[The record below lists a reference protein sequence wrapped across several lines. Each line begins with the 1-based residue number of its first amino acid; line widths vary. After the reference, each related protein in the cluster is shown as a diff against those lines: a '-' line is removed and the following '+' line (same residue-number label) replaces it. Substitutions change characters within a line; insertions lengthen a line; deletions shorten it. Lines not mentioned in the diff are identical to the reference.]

1 MSLLMDALKKAER
14 DKKEAAKRLKEAQEQ
29 LEEQI
34 LDDRTLTQELST
46 EDGSVDPSAE
56 SVVPEETRDKLDDT
70 AEIVDDLS
78 LSPVKDKLLVLDDSL
93 AQDQSVEESSIPV
106 SPLPESPPFNDED
119 DKLSSTDNI
128 ELETSEVS
136 EPEKPSNLDQTYA
149 LTDFQIEESADV
161 PITIAE
167 DTIQAEQAS
176 ASETLAEVDEY
187 EYFSA
192 TVSVA
197 QLAEDIGSDSPTPV
211 AAQTVFTASSSRPG
225 NQMVQWSIFGALCLA
240 IAVAISF
247 IVFNFTVPIERSVKS
262 PLVAKD
268 VETQVYPAPVI
279 EIPEELVSNT
289 GLDSSLF
296 TGEITDVIEQQNETV
311 LDEELSNTE
320 IESITDNVSADQEMI
335 TESVMVQETPEQ
347 EKIWYPAEDDSS
359 ITEIVEETIAV
370 LPEKIMLEPKLIQI
384 SRSTSI
390 DKRSVLINKAYQ
402 EYLEGD
408 YDSASKGYTSVLTEL
423 PENRDALLGL
433 AAISIR
439 KGDIRQAYSNY
450 LEVLRLYPGDSVAE
464 AALINFKGKGDYSRN
479 ESLLKLFL
487 QRETENSFLYYSL
500 GRLYA
505 VQTRWPEAQQS
516 FFNAY
521 RIESSNPDYA
531 FNLAVSLDHIG
542 QLQSAIDYYTV
553 ALDLAGQIT
562 VGSATSSF
570 DRAAAISRINAL
582 SSPVDSQ

>member
-1 MSLLMDALKKAER
+1 MDALKKAEQE
-14 DKKEAAKRLKEAQEQ
+14 KKDAAKRLKEAQEQ

-34 LDDRTLTQELST
+34 LEDRTLTQELST

-56 SVVPEETRDKLDDT
+56 SVAPEKTRGKLEDT
-70 AEIVDDLS
+70 AEIDDL
-78 LSPVKDKLLVLDDSL
+78 SL
-93 AQDQSVEESSIPV
+93 AQDQSVEESSVPV

-149 LTDFQIEESADV
+149 LTDFQIEETAGI
-161 PITIAE
+161 PITVAE

-176 ASETLAEVDEY
+176 ASEALAEVDEY

-192 TVSVA
+192 TVSAA
-197 QLAEDIGSDSPTPV
+197 QLAEDIGGDSPTPV
-211 AAQTVFTASSSRPG
+211 AAQTVFTASSSKPD
-225 NQMVQWSIFGALCLA
+225 NQMVKWSILGALCLA
-240 IAVAISF
+240 IAVALSF

-279 EIPEELVSNT
+279 EIPEELVSNIE
-289 GLDSSLF
+289 LDSNLF
-296 TGEITDVIEQQNETV
+296 TGEITDVIEKQNETV
-311 LDEELSNTE
+311 IDEELSNTE
-320 IESITDNVSADQEMI
+320 IESITDNLSEN
-335 TESVMVQETPEQ
+335 Q

-359 ITEIVEETIAV
+359 ITEIVEETIAI
-370 LPEKIMLEPKLIQI
+370 LPEKIVLEPKLIQI

-390 DKRSVLINKAYQ
+390 DKHSVLINKAYQ

-408 YDSASKGYTSVLTEL
+408 YDSATKGYTSVLKEL
-423 PENRDALLGL
+423 PGNRDALLGL

-439 KGDIRQAYSNY
+439 SGDIRQAYSNY

-464 AALINFKGKGDYSRN
+464 AALINFKGNGDYLRN

-487 QRETENSFLYYSL
+487 QRETKNSFLYYSL

-521 RIESSNPDYA
+521 RIETSNPDYA

-542 QLQSAIDYYTV
+542 QLQSAIDYYAV
-553 ALDLAGQIT
+553 ALDLAGQST
-562 VGSATSSF
+562 VSSATSSF

-582 SSPVDSQ
+582 SSAVDSQ

>member
-1 MSLLMDALKKAER
+1 M
-14 DKKEAAKRLKEAQEQ
+14 
-29 LEEQI
+29 
-34 LDDRTLTQELST
+34 
-46 EDGSVDPSAE
+46 
-56 SVVPEETRDKLDDT
+56 
-70 AEIVDDLS
+70 
-78 LSPVKDKLLVLDDSL
+78 
-93 AQDQSVEESSIPV
+93 
-106 SPLPESPPFNDED
+106 
-119 DKLSSTDNI
+119 
-128 ELETSEVS
+128 ETSEVS

-149 LTDFQIEESADV
+149 LTDFQIEETAGI
-161 PITIAE
+161 PITVAE
-167 DTIQAEQAS
+167 DTVQAEQAS
-176 ASETLAEVDEY
+176 ASEALAEVDEY

-192 TVSVA
+192 TVSAA
-197 QLAEDIGSDSPTPV
+197 QLAEDIGGDSPTPV
-211 AAQTVFTASSSRPG
+211 AAQTVFTASSSKPG
-225 NQMVQWSIFGALCLA
+225 NQMVQWSILVGLCLA
-240 IAVAISF
+240 IAVALSF

-279 EIPEELVSNT
+279 EIPEELVSNIE
-289 GLDSSLF
+289 LDSNLF
-296 TGEITDVIEQQNETV
+296 TGEITDVIEKQNETV
-311 LDEELSNTE
+311 VDEELSNTE
-320 IESITDNVSADQEMI
+320 IESITDNLSEN
-335 TESVMVQETPEQ
+335 Q

-359 ITEIVEETIAV
+359 ITEIVEETIAI
-370 LPEKIMLEPKLIQI
+370 LPEKIVLEPKLIQI

-390 DKRSVLINKAYQ
+390 DKHSVLINKAYQ

-408 YDSASKGYTSVLTEL
+408 YDSASKGYTSVLKEL

-439 KGDIRQAYSNY
+439 SGDIRQAYSNY

-464 AALINFKGKGDYSRN
+464 AALINFKGNGDYLRN

-521 RIESSNPDYA
+521 RIETSNPDYA

-553 ALDLAGQIT
+553 ALDLAGQST
-562 VGSATSSF
+562 VSSATSSF

-582 SSPVDSQ
+582 SSAVDSQ

>member
-1 MSLLMDALKKAER
+1 MDALKKAEQE
-14 DKKEAAKRLKEAQEQ
+14 KKEAAKRLQEAQEQ

-70 AEIVDDLS
+70 AEIDDLS
-78 LSPVKDKLLVLDDSL
+78 LSPGDDKLLVFDDSL
-93 AQDQSVEESSIPV
+93 AQDQSVEESSVPV

-149 LTDFQIEESADV
+149 LTDFQIEETAGI
-161 PITIAE
+161 PITVAE
-167 DTIQAEQAS
+167 DTVQAEQAS
-176 ASETLAEVDEY
+176 ASEALAEVDEY

-192 TVSVA
+192 TVSAA
-197 QLAEDIGSDSPTPV
+197 QLAEDIGGDSPTPV

-225 NQMVQWSIFGALCLA
+225 NQMVQWSILVGLCLA
-240 IAVAISF
+240 IAVALSF

-279 EIPEELVSNT
+279 EIPEELVSNIE
-289 GLDSSLF
+289 LDSNLF
-296 TGEITDVIEQQNETV
+296 TGEITDVIEKQNETV
-311 LDEELSNTE
+311 IDEELSNTE
-320 IESITDNVSADQEMI
+320 IESITDNLSEN
-335 TESVMVQETPEQ
+335 Q

-359 ITEIVEETIAV
+359 INEIVEETIAI
-370 LPEKIMLEPKLIQI
+370 LPEKITLEPKLIQI

-390 DKRSVLINKAYQ
+390 DKHSVLINKAYQ

-408 YDSASKGYTSVLTEL
+408 YDSATKGYTSVLKEL
-423 PENRDALLGL
+423 PGNRDALLGL

-439 KGDIRQAYSNY
+439 SGDIRQAYSNY

-464 AALINFKGKGDYSRN
+464 AALINFKGNGDYLRN

-521 RIESSNPDYA
+521 RIETSNPDYA

-553 ALDLAGQIT
+553 ALDLAGQST
-562 VGSATSSF
+562 VSSATSSF

-582 SSPVDSQ
+582 SSAVDSQ